1 MELVTV
7 WVLSV
12 QLWLEPEEK
21 IKLVYTKEYTSYEEC
36 MQNREVWAEKKFR
49 SFCLIK
55 TKIQ

>member
-1 MELVTV
+1 MELITV

-21 IKLVYTKEYTSYEEC
+21 IKLVYTKEYATYEEC
-36 MQNREVWAEKKFR
+36 MQNREVWAEKNFR

-55 TKIQ
+55 TKNK

>member
-21 IKLVYTKEYTSYEEC
+21 IKLVYTKEYATYEEC
-36 MQNREVWAEKKFR
+36 MYNREVWAEKKFR